1 MVSTEDTVE
10 IWEAAREEAIE
21 KVRGRA
27 NRSARADSPMADEA
41 EVEKSFCSADQFS
54 KVEIQ
59 EKFLLDS
66 ESLKIW
72 TVLESII
79 HSWTYLSI
87 EMPSG

>member
-59 EKFLLDS
+59 EKFSFGFGKSENLDCVRIYNS
-66 ESLKIW
+66 
-72 TVLESII
+72 
-79 HSWTYLSI
+79 
-87 EMPSG
+87 

>member
-1 MVSTEDTVE
+1 MVSTEDTIE

-41 EVEKSFCSADQFS
+41 EVEKSFCSADPFS

-59 EKFLLDS
+59 EKFSFEFGKSENLDCVRIYIS
-66 ESLKIW
+66 
-72 TVLESII
+72 
-79 HSWTYLSI
+79 
-87 EMPSG
+87 